1 MKIQLA
7 SSYGFCFGVKRAIEI
22 AEEHKGSVTYGPLI
36 HNKDEINRL
45 KVGFNIGL
53 AEKLDDI
60 EKEGTVVIRTH
71 GIPKDELA
79 ALEAKEHKVID
90 ATCPYVT
97 TPQNIV
103 QKMSEDGYSIVIF
116 GDKEHPEIKG
126 VVSYAED
133 LEDAF
138 IVLEPE
144 ELEALPLKGKVAV
157 VSQTTK
163 KPEDFAKIVTALMS
177 TRKEI
182 RVFNTICNATFEN
195 QDAAAELA
203 KEADVMVVI
212 GGKHS
217 SNTKQLHSICK
228 RDCADAYLVEN
239 EEELES
245 SWFEGKEFCGIS
257 AGASTPDWVVQ
268 NVISKIEEMTKQEKT
283 ETEA

>member
-22 AEEHKGSVTYGPLI
+22 AEEHRGSVTYGPLI
-36 HNKDEINRL
+36 HNKDEIDRL
-45 KVGFNIGL
+45 KNGFNI
-53 AEKLDDI
+53 DI
-60 EKEGTVVIRTH
+60 ARSLNDVKHNDTVVIRTH

-79 ALEAKEHKVID
+79 VLNAQEHNIID

-103 QKMSEDGYSIVIF
+103 KKMSEDGYSIVIF
-116 GDKEHPEIKG
+116 GDKDHPEIKG
-126 VVSYAED
+126 VVSYADD
-133 LEDAF
+133 LDDAF
-138 IVLEPE
+138 IVLVPE
-144 ELEALPLKGKVAV
+144 ELESLPLKGKVAV

-163 KPEDFAKIVTALMS
+163 KPEDFAKIVTALMT

-203 KEADVMVVI
+203 KDADIMIVI

-228 RDCADAYLVEN
+228 RDCEESYLIEN
-239 EEELES
+239 CDELEAC
-245 SWFEGKEFCGIS
+245 WFEDKEFCGIS
-257 AGASTPDWVVQ
+257 AGASTPDWIVQ
-268 NVISKIEEMTKQEKT
+268 NVIDKIQEMKKV
-283 ETEA
+283 ETIS

>member
-45 KVGFNIGL
+45 KEGFNIGL
-53 AEKLDDI
+53 AEKLEDI
-60 EKEGTVVIRTH
+60 EKDGTVVIRTH
-71 GIPKDELA
+71 GIPKNELK
-79 ALEAKEHKVID
+79 ALKEKDHKVID

-103 QKMSEDGYSIVIF
+103 QNMSEDGYSIVIF
-116 GDKEHPEIKG
+116 GDKDHPEIKG

-138 IVLEPE
+138 IVLKPE
-144 ELEALPLKGKVAV
+144 ELEALPLKAKVAV

-163 KPEDFAKIVTALMS
+163 KPEDFSSIVTALMS

-195 QDAAAELA
+195 QDAAADLA
-203 KEADVMVVI
+203 KKADVMVVI

-217 SNTKQLHSICK
+217 SNTKQLHSISK
-228 RDCADAYLVEN
+228 RDCVDSYLIEN
-239 EEELES
+239 EKELEAT
-245 SWFEGKEFCGIS
+245 WFEGKELCGIS
-257 AGASTPDWVVQ
+257 AGASTPDWIVQ
-268 NVISKIEEMTKQEKT
+268 KVISKIEDMKKVT
-283 ETEA
+283 A

>member
-7 SSYGFCFGVKRAIEI
+7 ESYGFCFGVKRAIEI
-22 AEEHKGSVTYGPLI
+22 AEEHRGSVTYGPLI
-36 HNKDEINRL
+36 HNKDEIDRL
-45 KVGFNIGL
+45 KEGF
-53 AEKLDDI
+53 DI
-60 EKEGTVVIRTH
+60 DIVKDIKDMHTDATVVIRTH
-71 GIPKDELA
+71 GIPKDELH
-79 ALEAKEHKVID
+79 ALQLSKNKIID

-103 QKMSEDGYSIVIF
+103 EKMSAEGYSIVIF

-126 VVSYAED
+126 VVSYAQNA
-133 LEDAF
+133 EDAF

-163 KPEDFAKIVTALMS
+163 KPEDFAKIVTALMT

-195 QDAAAELA
+195 QDAASDLA
-203 KEADVMVVI
+203 KEADVMIVI

-217 SNTKQLHSICK
+217 SNTKQLHSICQ
-228 RDCADAYLVEN
+228 RDCPDSYLIEN
-239 EEELES
+239 EKELELH
-245 SWFEGKEFCGIS
+245 WFKNKNLCGIS
-257 AGASTPDWVVQ
+257 AGASTPDWIVQ
-268 NVISKIEEMTKQEKT
+268 NVINKIQKMREVDS
-283 ETEA
+283 AS